1 MRLDHNLVH
10 AICSKEI
17 ARAVGAEVTAESLAK
32 QTFLIH
38 NELPESFA
46 AWKKAHKLDDME
58 PAAIDHYDSGQLML
72 EAAAQGLGIA
82 IMHDDHMRRAADNR
96 LTDLSNVSVESPYS
110 YWFVCKPTALES
122 RPVRLFHDW
131 LVRAGL

>member
-1 MRLDHNLVH
+1 
-10 AICSKEI
+10 
-17 ARAVGAEVTAESLAK
+17 
-32 QTFLIH
+32 IH
-38 NELPESFA
+38 NELPESFV
-46 AWKKAHKLDDME
+46 AWKKAHELEDLE

-82 IMHDDHMRRAADNR
+82 IMHDDHMRRAQDNR
-96 LTDLSNVSVESPYS
+96 LTDLSRKQVESPYS